1 MVVVIIEDEIPAGK
15 RLEKLVSQKGFVVL
29 AILKSV
35 KEAKIYFKNNKQPD
49 LVFMDIKLR
58 DGLSFVLFDTIDF
71 KCQIVFT
78 TAYDEFALKAFDF
91 NSLDYLLKP
100 IDSNKLDKLIEKI
113 KNLKATFYPKEYWK
127 NLENSF
133 LKNFKTS
140 FLVTSGSNLKK
151 IETDDIML
159 FYSENNA
166 SFLLHKECRNYS
178 INFSLENLEEE
189 LNPDYFFRINRKY
202 IVQKKFISHIK
213 EDKIILN
220 REEVDLY
227 LKISRARMKSFIAF
241 YKK

>member
-1 MVVVIIEDEIPAGK
+1 MIVVIIEDEIPAGK
-15 RLEKLVSQKGFVVL
+15 RLQTLVTEKGFVVL

-35 KEAKIYFKNNKQPD
+35 KEATIWFQTNNHPD

-58 DGLSFVLFDTIDF
+58 DDLSFVLFDSIDF

-78 TAYDEFALKAFDF
+78 TAYDEFALKAFDY

-100 IDSNKLDKLIEKI
+100 IDSNKLGKLIEKI
-113 KNLKATFYPKEYWK
+113 KNLKATFYSKEYWK

-151 IETDDIML
+151 IETDDIIL

-166 SFLLHKECRNYS
+166 SFLLHKDCRNYS

-189 LNPDYFFRINRKY
+189 LNPDCFFRINRKY
-202 IVQKKFISHIK
+202 IIQKKFISHIK
-213 EDKIILN
+213 EDKVVLN
-220 REEVDLY
+220 REEVDLN
-227 LKISRARMKSFIAF
+227 LKVSRARMRSFIEF